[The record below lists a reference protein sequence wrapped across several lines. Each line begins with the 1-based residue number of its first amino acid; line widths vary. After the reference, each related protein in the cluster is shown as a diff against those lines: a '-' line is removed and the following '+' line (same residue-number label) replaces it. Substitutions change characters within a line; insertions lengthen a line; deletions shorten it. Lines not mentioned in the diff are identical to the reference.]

1 MGLISRFTHPKRVDS
16 KGLIL
21 LFTSLSYMRSAG
33 LTLRDG
39 VDILMK
45 NKDHKINRAGLQ
57 VLLDGFDEG
66 LVFSE
71 VLKEH
76 EDVFGSGWWRQ
87 VDAAERTG
95 KVPECLLRLADQLKH
110 NASIMSKIRGAMA
123 YPIFVV
129 IVALCAGYYLMTNT
143 IPEMGAM
150 LAEFGGE
157 LPALTQAM
165 MAACDVMTRHG
176 ILVIVIFIVM
186 VAAVIWALKHPLKMQ
201 WHTFITKFP
210 LSSGISINLNYSMVY
225 TLINDMIENGSNIV
239 AAVRI
244 AASSATN
251 VLIVKE
257 LQGCADTMER
267 EGYGLAAALQDA
279 NTMPGDDRMM
289 LDVGSRTGREMELL
303 QDMAARRRVAAE
315 DAVNQLLELLSP
327 IIMLFVCLIVGIL
340 VVSVYMPMLTMAT
353 QMS

>member
-1 MGLISRFTHPKRVDS
+1 MSIISKFTHPKRVDS

-33 LTLRDG
+33 LTMRDG

-45 NKDHKINRAGLQ
+45 NKDHRINRAGLQ
-57 VLLDGFDEG
+57 VLIDGFDEG
-66 LVFSE
+66 FVLSQ

-76 EDVFGSGWWRQ
+76 EDVFGTGWWRQ

-110 NASIMSKIRGAMA
+110 NASIMNKIRGAMA
-123 YPIFVV
+123 YPLFVV
-129 IVALCAGYYLMTNT
+129 VVALFAGYYLMTNT
-143 IPEMGAM
+143 IPEMGEM

-157 LPALTQAM
+157 LPALTKAM
-165 MAACDVMTRHG
+165 MAACDVLTNHG
-176 ILVIVIFIVM
+176 LLVGVILVILVVM
-186 VAAVIWALKHPLKMQ
+186 IIWMLKHPFKMQ

-251 VLIVKE
+251 VLIIKE
-257 LQGCADTMER
+257 LQGCADSMER
-267 EGYGLAAALQDA
+267 EGHGLAVALQAA

-303 QDMAARRRVAAE
+303 QDMAERRRVAAE
-315 DAVNQLLELLSP
+315 EAVNQLLELLSP
-327 IIMLFVCLIVGIL
+327 IIMLVVCVVVGIL